1 MKATQKGASRTTKER
16 LGQPLH
22 EGNPKGASRTTKERL
37 GQPCMK
43 ATTKEHLGQPFMK
56 GNHKGVSRPRARAL
70 RIKGKHAQGAHQ
82 V

>member
-1 MKATQKGASRTTKER
+1 MKATQKGASRTIKER

-22 EGNPKGASRTTKERL
+22 EGNPKGASRTSNERL

-43 ATTKEHLGQPFMK
+43 ATTKEHLGQPCMK
-56 GNHKGVSRPRARAL
+56 GNHKGASRPRARAL
-70 RIKGKHAQGAHQ
+70 QIKGKYSQEALQ

>member
-22 EGNPKGASRTTKERL
+22 EGNPKGASR
-37 GQPCMK
+37 
-43 ATTKEHLGQPFMK
+43 
-56 GNHKGVSRPRARAL
+56 PRARAL
-70 RIKGKHAQGAHQ
+70 RIKGKHAQEAHH